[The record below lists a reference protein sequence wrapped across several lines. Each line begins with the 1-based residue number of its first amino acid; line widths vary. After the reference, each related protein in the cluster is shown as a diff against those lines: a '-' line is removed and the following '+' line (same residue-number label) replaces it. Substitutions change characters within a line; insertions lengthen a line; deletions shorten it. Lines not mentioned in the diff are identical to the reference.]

1 MYLEE
6 TQTVRG
12 ANHAERSELDRDL
25 DVSNARIMDG
35 SPGNVVLFCGRAGSK
50 EEDGQ
55 ERGIR
60 GGRRPW
66 QFKSRAAGGRC

>member
-35 SPGNVVLFCGRAGSK
+35 SPGNVVLF
-50 EEDGQ
+50 
-55 ERGIR
+55 
-60 GGRRPW
+60 
-66 QFKSRAAGGRC
+66 

>member
-25 DVSNARIMDG
+25 DVSNTQSVIDCQGMKFLLG
-35 SPGNVVLFCGRAGSK
+35 
-50 EEDGQ
+50 
-55 ERGIR
+55 
-60 GGRRPW
+60 
-66 QFKSRAAGGRC
+66 